1 MTHNQFIWGH
11 THPFVHSLGRLTP
24 YKALNQTNQLNDKMT
39 CNEAYNAHM
48 SLERNVSKH
57 IELKM
62 DAVR

>member
-39 CNEAYNAHM
+39 
-48 SLERNVSKH
+48 K
-57 IELKM
+57 
-62 DAVR
+62 